1 MADAQEIVVTLSTP
15 DLEAIHE
22 LVAEG
27 NVHSVSDFVQR
38 AVRVLLDDVES
49 GGEFSAEALES
60 GEDSDELMHALDEIA
75 TVFQR
80 NRG

>member
-1 MADAQEIVVTLSTP
+1 MVTLSTP

-27 NVHSVSDFVQR
+27 NVHSVADFVQR

-49 GGEFSAEALES
+49 GGEMSAEALEI
-60 GEDSDELMHALDEIA
+60 GESSDEMAQALDEIA

>member
-1 MADAQEIVVTLSTP
+1 MVTLSAP

-38 AVRVLLDDVES
+38 AVRVLLDDVEV
-49 GGEFSAEALES
+49 GGEMSAEALEI
-60 GEDSDELMHALDEIA
+60 GEDSDEMAQALDEIA

>member
-1 MADAQEIVVTLSTP
+1 MADAQEIVVTLSAP
-15 DLEAIHE
+15 DLEAIGE

-27 NVHSVSDFVQR
+27 NVHSVADFVQR
-38 AVRVLLDDVES
+38 AVRVLLDDVEV
-49 GGEFSAEALES
+49 GGEMSAEAFEI
-60 GEDSDELMHALDEIA
+60 GEDSDEIAQALDEIA

>member
-1 MADAQEIVVTLSTP
+1 MVTLSAP

-27 NVHSVSDFVQR
+27 NVHSVADFVQR
-38 AVRVLLDDVES
+38 AVRVLLDDVEV
-49 GGEFSAEALES
+49 GGEISAGALEI
-60 GEDSDELMHALDEIA
+60 GESSDELAQALDEIA